1 MLQQEIER
9 ECKRYGR
16 KLAIYLKAELEEALN
31 RKHKKP
37 MEADLHFKEDV
48 VATNDGVKIQ
58 ILAYADA
65 KPVDYWQFIE
75 YGVNGTKVNQG
86 SEFNFKK
93 GAIDFDAVG
102 KEWQN
107 KNNINPV
114 KVLLDIEAKYRRK
127 TLQKRGLSVTRKRL
141 SKMKIKAL
149 SYNEAASKLSRVFAV
164 AIARDGLEAKPFV
177 QKGIADSK
185 PEEFK
190 KRISELMGKEISFN
204 LALTGRDKNIKIT
217 F

>member
-1 MLQQEIER
+1 MLQEEIER
-9 ECKRYGR
+9 ECKRYGK
-16 KLAIYLKAELEEALN
+16 KLCIYLKAELEEALN

-37 MEADLHFKEDV
+37 MEADLNFKENV

-58 ILAYADA
+58 ILAYANS

-75 YGVNGTKVNQG
+75 YGVNGTKVSQG

-102 KEWQN
+102 KKWQN

-114 KVLLDIEAKYRRK
+114 KILAEIEMKSKKSSRLTK
-127 TLQKRGLSVTRKRL
+127 FGKRL
-141 SKMKIKAL
+141 SKPKKKL
-149 SYNEAASKLSRVFAV
+149 SYDEAAMKLSGVFAV

-177 QKGIADSK
+177 KKGIENSK
-185 PEEFK
+185 PNEFK

-204 LALTGRDKNIKIT
+204 LALNSRDKNIKIT